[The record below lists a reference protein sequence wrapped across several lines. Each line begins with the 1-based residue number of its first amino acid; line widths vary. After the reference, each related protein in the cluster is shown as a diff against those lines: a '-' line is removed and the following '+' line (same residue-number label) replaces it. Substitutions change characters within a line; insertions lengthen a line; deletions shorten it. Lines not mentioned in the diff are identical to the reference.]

1 MGMNNTVI
9 SIFNYADFRLYIK
22 DYYEMMKK
30 ENKKFSQRYFALK
43 LGLKSHGFLSDI
55 ISGRRNISSKH
66 LDGCVTALSFDKFE
80 ADYFENLVFFNQAK
94 TVDEKNRYYKRL
106 LNNKKVNMNL
116 INKNMYEYFSK
127 WYHIAIREMLYYF
140 PFDGNYRDLSKQL
153 VPAITEKEA
162 KESVELQQRLNIIS
176 ENEEG
181 VFNQTSNTLTTGNE
195 TFHNLELENFQLE
208 TMELAKRALDTF
220 PADQRDI
227 STLSLSLSKKGFSKA
242 KQVLQDTRKQLLK
255 EAQSDSDEERVYQI
269 NFQLFPL
276 SKKYEGGKH
285 A

>member
-1 MGMNNTVI
+1 MNNTVI